1 MICWRCHSNS
11 VNTGSRLPICSDVKT
26 RKRRNVVGIDMI
38 RNNVLTYGFWL
49 PLLYLLYLSTFLFFD
64 DQVHHKIIKCDVF
77 CFWRR
82 IMNLQNFKWMF
93 FFFFHM
99 VIFTATEDNFILL
112 PLPEINLLLTD
123 MIIKSVSG
131 FFYL

>member
-11 VNTGSRLPICSDVKT
+11 VNTGSRLPIFPDVKT

-93 FFFFHM
+93 FFSFHM

>member
-1 MICWRCHSNS
+1 
-11 VNTGSRLPICSDVKT
+11 
-26 RKRRNVVGIDMI
+26 
-38 RNNVLTYGFWL
+38 
-49 PLLYLLYLSTFLFFD
+49 
-64 DQVHHKIIKCDVF
+64 
-77 CFWRR
+77 
-82 IMNLQNFKWMF
+82 
-93 FFFFHM
+93 M